1 MTDTESGLFDSSPKA
16 VFYLVANED
25 AAEGFAT
32 ERVESLD
39 EQSGVQATLDLTELA
54 KPDVF
59 DQLLRRSKLGSRW
72 GKDLSKEYREYLR
85 GRIEQVDES
94 GLVDEFEAQF
104 GRYDAD
110 PYESAVLGDAITIGI
125 DLPEQ
130 VQKALD
136 EWEQHQFT
144 RDDLAAAVGIAA
156 KTQDVDNQNTLGG
169 IIFQSDKPFS
179 EIKQD
184 QTFIRAS
191 RNLQQ
196 LLLIGLDIA
205 LIAPVGQPDEKEVI
219 ENAFRGVGSFSI
231 ESTTDATFNVSDDI
245 AAAVDEWYGRL
256 RYDVADNRVVE
267 SVVRPASVTAYDL
280 PDESWVRHFKK
291 AVTIGLQ
298 GAYSEKSF
306 NEDRFDELWDNRIS
320 SHPNYDQYRSRRN
333 TFPEVKVTRKSD
345 ENSHEFRLHHKG
357 PSATPYISDL
367 PVRSGSPE
375 KELVDW
381 IERFLDADHVSE
393 QRWQELVGTFDDL
406 SPKLTVTSETLT
418 ENALLHRQRQRNS
431 LSPLIP
437 PVTVTPEP
445 GTEETANAGHDPEWY
460 DRHWS
465 AILSDYKI
473 TKQGGVGAIK
483 RKRDLQHSLDPG
495 SDADV
500 ALYYKLEQDI
510 DNAWE
515 YFLTSIGEELKQS
528 LTEDQN
534 LSIDQQETQ
543 SGRELNITITP
554 ENGESR
560 AVTVEVLLP
569 YSDVSIDG
577 TPVRKATVTNTVN
590 EVIDALGTAN
600 QTQNR
605 DFSPDDRS
613 ELLYDLTKIYLDVA
627 EFQEGEL
634 VYFDDI
640 IEFCLSL
647 PGVRQLFE
655 RPDQDVEAVVREHLG
670 SERYITRLRESAVK
684 FHRKGSDQHGSVKV
698 QEDRYIAMELQELL
712 K

>member
-1 MTDTESGLFDSSPKA
+1 MADTESGLFDSSPKA
-16 VFYLVANED
+16 VFYLVSNKREVESFSA
-25 AAEGFAT
+25 
-32 ERVESLD
+32 ERVELLD
-39 EQSGVQATLDLTELA
+39 DQPGVQATLELTELA
-54 KPDVF
+54 EPDVLNR
-59 DQLLRRSKLGSRW
+59 LLRHSKLGSRW
-72 GKDLSKEYREYLR
+72 GKDLSKVYREYLR
-85 GRIEQVDES
+85 DRVEQVDER
-94 GLVDEFEAQF
+94 GLVDEFETQF

-125 DLPEQ
+125 DLSEQ
-130 VQKALD
+130 IQKALD

-156 KTQDVDNQNTLGG
+156 KTQDVDNQDTLGG
-169 IIFQSDKPFS
+169 IIFQSEKPFS

-184 QTFIRAS
+184 QVFIRAS

-219 ENAFRGVGSFSI
+219 EDAFRGVGSFSV
-231 ESTTDATFNVSDDI
+231 ESTTGASFEISDDI
-245 AAAVDEWYGRL
+245 ATAVDEWCGRL

-280 PDESWVRHFKK
+280 PERPWARHFKK
-291 AVTIGLQ
+291 AITTGLQ
-298 GAYSEKSF
+298 SAYSEKSF
-306 NEDRFDELWDNRIS
+306 NQDRFDDLWENRIS
-320 SHPNYDQYRSRRN
+320 SHPNYDQYRSRRS
-333 TFPEVKVTRKSD
+333 TFPEVKVTRESD
-345 ENSHEFRLHHKG
+345 EISHEFRLHHKG
-357 PSATPYISDL
+357 PSASPHISDL
-367 PVRSGSPE
+367 PVRSSNPE
-375 KELVDW
+375 EELVDL
-381 IERFLDADHVSE
+381 IERFLDGDQVSE

-406 SPKLTVTSETLT
+406 NQELTATPETLT
-418 ENALLHRQRQRNS
+418 ENALLNRQRQRNS

-445 GTEETANAGHDPEWY
+445 GTEETANAAHGPEWY

-515 YFLTSIGEELKQS
+515 YFLTSIVEELEQS
-528 LTEDQN
+528 LTDDQN
-534 LSIDQQETQ
+534 LSIERKETQ

-554 ENGESR
+554 KNGESR
-560 AVTVEVLLP
+560 TVTVEVLLP
-569 YSDVSIDG
+569 YSDVSIDD